1 MIHSVDSLYPPE
13 DLERI
18 LKETIMEAT
27 PEEDFLT
34 DKIYKYSRKT
44 GTFWIYKDGT
54 FFNLGVPEFLEQERK
69 M

>member
-1 MIHSVDSLYPPE
+1 
-13 DLERI
+13 
-18 LKETIMEAT
+18 MEAT